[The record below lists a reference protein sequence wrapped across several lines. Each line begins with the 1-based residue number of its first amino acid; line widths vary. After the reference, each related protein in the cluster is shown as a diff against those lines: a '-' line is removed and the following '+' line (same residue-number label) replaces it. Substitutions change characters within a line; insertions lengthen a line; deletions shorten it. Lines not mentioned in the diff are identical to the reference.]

1 MAERKCGVIRKM
13 SKMSVRTLWA
23 RQFPFFLSVPGLIW
37 QVLFFFIPVLL
48 VIGMSIA
55 QVSGYGL
62 TLEHYRTVFSITYIS
77 VILRS
82 LVIAFITA
90 LLCLILAYP
99 VCYYLAVHVRRAKN
113 ALLFF
118 LILPF
123 WTSALVQIYAWFF
136 VLERHG
142 LINTLLQRMHL
153 IEQPIGLLNTQF
165 AVYLVMIYCYLPFMI
180 MPLYAQIEKLD
191 RRLIEASADLG
202 ASSWQTFV
210 RITLPLSLPGIQ
222 TGFFLVFV
230 PSFGE
235 VAIPSLVSGGKELF
249 VGSLISQFFMTTD
262 QSQLG
267 AAFTVLSCI
276 ALVIAVALFYAYFAW
291 LVKRP
296 RSTIHE

>member
-1 MAERKCGVIRKM
+1 MNKIRAAL
-13 SKMSVRTLWA
+13 T
-23 RQFPFFLSVPGLIW
+23 RQIPFFLSVPGLIW

-48 VIGMSIA
+48 VVGMSIA

-62 TLEHYRTVFSITYIS
+62 TLEHYRTILSSIYIS

-82 LVIAFITA
+82 LMIAFITG
-90 LLCLILAYP
+90 LCCLIIAYP
-99 VCYYLAVHVRRAKN
+99 VCYYLAVHVQRFKN

-153 IEQPIGLLNTQF
+153 IQAPIGILNTQF

-180 MPLYAQIEKLD
+180 MPLYAQLEKLD

-202 ASSWQTFV
+202 ATSWQTFV
-210 RITLPLSLPGIQ
+210 RVSLPLSLPGIQ

-235 VAIPSLVSGGKELF
+235 VAIPSLVSGGKQLF
-249 VGSLISQFFMTTD
+249 VGSLISQFFMTAD

-267 AAFTVLSCI
+267 AAFTVLSCVALII
-276 ALVIAVALFYAYFAW
+276 AAALFYAYFAW
-291 LVKRP
+291 LTKRP
-296 RSTIHE
+296 RSIAP